1 MRGLHRTT
9 AAILLFAVT
18 LSLGGTRSDKADV
31 LTVLLEDTVIESP
44 FEEKIENHTPF
55 LEENEDAFSLAA
67 SRLPLL
73 PTRSSS
79 VIVPTVSIA
88 IQNITPT
95 LSSVNVSNASLA
107 TLNPTPALPPE
118 CYNYAVLNESNRATT
133 YQRFQFFCDSRLSG
147 WYRFHGEAG
156 SRMPQSCVPS
166 RRCGTSQP
174 GWLNGNHPSVAEG
187 AVRRR
192 VCFRASFSCCWR
204 STFIYVRNCGAFF
217 VYKLHRTPGC
227 NLRYCG
233 NGITPTTGATITSR
247 HTLLP
252 TKASSSVN
260 VSNASLATL
269 TPTPALPPECY
280 NYAVL
285 NESNRATT
293 YQRFQFFCDS
303 RLSGWYRFHGEAG
316 SRMPQSCVPSRR
328 CGTSQPGWLN
338 GNHPSV
344 AEGAVRRRVCFRAS
358 FSCCWRSTFIY
369 VRNCGAFFVYKLHRT
384 PGCNLRY
391 CGNGI
396 TPTTGATIT
405 SRHTLLPTKAS
416 SSVNV
421 SNASLATLTPT
432 PALPPEC
439 YNYAVLNESNRATTY
454 QRFQFF
460 CDSRLSGWYRF
471 HGEAGSRMPQSC
483 VPSRRCGTSQP
494 GWLNGNHPSVAEGA
508 VRRRVCFRASFSCC
522 WRSTFIYVRNC
533 GAFFVYKLH
542 RTPGCNLR
550 YCGNGITPTTGA
562 TITSRHTLLPTKASS
577 SVNVSNA
584 SLATLTPTPALPPEC
599 YNYAVLNES
608 NRATTYQ
615 RFQFFCDSRLSGW
628 YRFHGEAGSRMPQSC
643 VPSRRC
649 GTSQPGWLNGNHPSV
664 AEGAVRRRVCFRA
677 SFSCCWRSTFIYVR
691 NCGAFFVYKLH
702 RTPGCNLRYCGNGIT
717 PTTGA
722 TITSRHTLL
731 PTKASS
737 SVNVSNASLA
747 ATPSSSP
754 VNVSN
759 ASLATLT
766 PTPALPP
773 ECYNYEVLNESSRAT
788 TYQGFTFLC
797 DFGLSGWYRFHGE
810 AGNRMPQS
818 CVPSRR
824 CGTTEPGWLNGSHP
838 SVAEGAVRRQVC
850 FSGSFSCC
858 RRSTFIYVRNCGAF
872 FVYRLDRTPGCF
884 LRYCGNGIPPTTPV
898 NVSNASLA
906 TLTPTPA
913 LPPECYNYE
922 VLNESSRATTY
933 QGFTFLC
940 DFGLSGWYRFHGE
953 AGNRMPQSCVPSRRC
968 GTTEPGWLN
977 GSHPSVAEGAVRR
990 QVCFS
995 GSFSCCRRSTFIY
1008 VRNCGAFFVYRLD
1021 RTPGCSLRY
1030 CGNGIPP
1037 TTPVNVSNASLATL
1051 TPTPALPPECY
1062 NYEVLNE
1069 SNRAITYQGFTFLCD
1084 FRLSGWYRFRG
1095 EAGTRMPQSCVPSR
1109 RCGTSQPGWLNGSH
1123 PSVAEGAVRRQVCFS
1138 DSFSCCRRSTFI
1150 YVRNCG
1156 AFFVYKLHRT
1166 PGCFLRYCGNGIPPT
1181 TPVNVSNAS
1190 LAATPSSSPV
1200 NVSNASLATLT
1211 PTPALP
1217 PECYN
1222 YEVLNESSRA
1232 TTYQGFTFLCDFGL
1246 SGWYRFHGEA
1256 GNRMP
1261 QSCVPSRRC
1270 GTTEPGW
1277 LNGSHPSVAEG
1288 AVRRQVCFSG
1298 SFSCCRRSTFIY
1310 VRNCGAFFVYRLDRT
1325 PGCSLRYCGNGIPPT
1340 TPVNV
1345 SNASLATL
1353 TPTPALP
1360 PECYNYEVL
1369 NESNRAITYQ
1379 GFTFLC
1385 DFRLSGWYR
1394 FRGEAGTRMPQS
1406 CVPSR
1411 RCGTSQPGWL
1421 NGSHPS
1427 VAEGAVRRQVCFS
1440 DSFSCCRRS
1449 TFIYVRNCGA
1459 FFVYKLHRTP
1469 GCFLRY
1475 CGNGIPPTTPVNVSN
1490 ASLAATPSSSPVNV
1504 SNASLAT
1511 LTPTPALPPEC
1522 YNYEVLNESNRAITY
1537 QGFTFLCDF
1546 RLSGWYRFR
1555 GEAGTRMPQSCV
1567 PSRRCGTSQPGWL
1580 NGSHPSVSEGAVYRQ
1595 VCFSNSFSC
1604 CRRSTFIYVRNCG
1617 AFFVYN
1623 FHRTPGCSL
1632 RYCGNGIP
1640 PTTPVNV
1647 SNASLAA
1654 TPSSSPVN
1662 VSNASL
1668 ATLTPTPALP
1678 PECYNYEILNESSRA
1693 TTFQGFT
1700 FLCDFGLFGWYRF
1713 HGEAGSRMPQSC
1725 IPSRR
1730 CGTTEPGW
1738 LNGNHP
1744 SVAEGA
1750 VQRRVCFSGLFSCCR
1765 RSTFIYV
1772 RNCGAFFV
1780 YRLNRTPG
1788 CNLRYCGNGIPPT
1801 TPVNVSNAS
1810 LAATPSSSPVN
1821 VSNASLATLTPTPA
1835 LPPECY
1841 NYEVLN
1847 ESNRAITYQGF
1858 TFLCDFRLSGWYRFR
1873 GEAGSR
1879 MPQSCVPSRRC
1890 GTSQPGWL
1898 NGSHP
1903 SVAEGAVRRQVCFSD
1918 SFSCCRRSTFIYIRN
1933 CGAFFVYKLHR
1944 TPGCFLRYCGNG
1956 IPPTTPAN
1964 VSNASLVATPSS
1976 SPASR
1981 HTPIPTLFSTFEC
1994 YNYMILNES
2003 DRALGNQSSNVQKCD
2018 RFLTRGWYRF
2028 QDEAGT
2034 KMPDNCVPRYSCG
2047 THAPGYLIGG
2057 HPSVAQGIVNRT
2069 VCFHW
2074 VGGCCQWQQN
2084 ILVRNCSGF
2093 YVYRLSPT
2101 RFCNL
2106 RYCGD
2111 SNSAST
2117 TSRPASTRPL
2127 TRTPK
2132 LTPTP
2137 TSSSG
2142 ADQGFLF
2149 LCLPNT
2155 MLVKIPRDRLPS
2167 QADPSLLHLNDPE
2180 CGAQHFDE
2188 RNFVLR
2194 TSLKGCGTVR
2204 RFTGGKA
2211 SFHNNVVMHSVN
2223 KRSVLRFPFKCSY
2236 NKFGLPGEGSR
2247 GK

>member
-747 ATPSSSP
+747 ATPSSS
-754 VNVSN
+754 
-759 ASLATLT
+759 
-766 PTPALPP
+766 
-773 ECYNYEVLNESSRAT
+773 
-788 TYQGFTFLC
+788 
-797 DFGLSGWYRFHGE
+797 
-810 AGNRMPQS
+810 
-818 CVPSRR
+818 
-824 CGTTEPGWLNGSHP
+824 
-838 SVAEGAVRRQVC
+838 
-850 FSGSFSCC
+850 
-858 RRSTFIYVRNCGAF
+858 
-872 FVYRLDRTPGCF
+872 
-884 LRYCGNGIPPTTPV
+884 
-898 NVSNASLA
+898 
-906 TLTPTPA
+906 
-913 LPPECYNYE
+913 
-922 VLNESSRATTY
+922 
-933 QGFTFLC
+933 
-940 DFGLSGWYRFHGE
+940 
-953 AGNRMPQSCVPSRRC
+953 
-968 GTTEPGWLN
+968 
-977 GSHPSVAEGAVRR
+977 
-990 QVCFS
+990 
-995 GSFSCCRRSTFIY
+995 
-1008 VRNCGAFFVYRLD
+1008 
-1021 RTPGCSLRY
+1021 
-1030 CGNGIPP
+1030 
-1037 TTPVNVSNASLATL
+1037 PVNVSNASLATL